1 MENNSSKLGLIKKA
15 LYIWIVQYHFVI
27 PKEILKGYVHKYRHE
42 SENISRYGQRY
53 YDPSDEQQYQKWL
66 TFQDETINKESFQ
79 NITFIGKNLDPSVY
93 PGYPVFS
100 MNQISTDSIKTEY
113 TCITSEHVKPY
124 DLFFSC
130 LNEIN
135 GEDVIYFDHDHLNNG
150 QRHDP
155 ELKPDYSPDT
165 LRGFNYIGD
174 LFVVKTELLK
184 HFEGEDINAWRIL
197 LHLSDQNLK
206 WKHIEKIA
214 CGVDQDA
221 AFDQK
226 IIQEY
231 LNEKGINASIR
242 ETADHRACYV
252 SCGLQEKPLV
262 SIIIPT
268 KDDTE
273 DLSRCLNSIFDCST
287 YQNYEVIIADN
298 RSEKEETFSYFEKI
312 QRDHQNVHVVKVD
325 SPFNFSYI
333 NNMAVRY
340 SHGEYLILLNNDTEV
355 ITKDWMEKML
365 SYAQLDHVGSVG
377 AKLYYGDGTIQHGG
391 VISGKGGGFAH
402 RYYRKPHDEKGYLHT
417 LEIPNDVFCCTAA
430 CLMIPRT
437 KYEELGGLNEEL
449 AVQFND
455 AEFGLK
461 LLEHGYYN
469 VFLPDVELYHY
480 ESKSRGIDKKKDAVE
495 RYVSE
500 VDYAQEHYGKYLEHD
515 PFYNDNFDKNYDYML
530 KVGTG
535 SN

>member
-15 LYIWIVQYHFVI
+15 LYIWAVQYHFVI

-42 SENISRYGQRY
+42 SENISKYGQRY
-53 YDPSDEQQYQKWL
+53 YDPSDAQQYQKWL
-66 TFQDETINKESFQ
+66 TFQKEELQEDRCQ
-79 NITFIGKNLDPSVY
+79 NVTFLGKNLDSSLY
-93 PGYPVFS
+93 RGHPVVS
-100 MNQISTDSIKTEY
+100 ELKDVKTEY
-113 TCITSEHVKPY
+113 TCITSKHVKPY

-135 GEDVIYFDHDHLNNG
+135 DEDIIYYDHDHFIRGKREN
-150 QRHDP
+150 P
-155 ELKPDYSPDT
+155 VLKPDFSYDS

-174 LFVVKTELLK
+174 LFVVRTELLK
-184 HFEGEDINAWRIL
+184 QFSDLNPWNIL
-197 LHLSDQNLK
+197 LHLSDQK
-206 WKHIEKIA
+206 RTWKHVEKI
-214 CGVDQDA
+214 CYGVDQGSV
-221 AFDQK
+221 FDQTVLQNYLKERK
-226 IIQEY
+226 IE
-231 LNEKGINASIR
+231 ASIR
-242 ETADHRACYV
+242 ETEDHNACYV
-252 SCGLQEKPLV
+252 SYVLKEKPLI

-268 KDDTE
+268 KDGLR
-273 DLSRCLNSIFDCST
+273 DLKRCLNSIFAKST
-287 YQNYEVIIADN
+287 YENYEIIIADN
-298 RSEKEETFSYFEKI
+298 NSEKQETSDYFDEI
-312 QRDHQNVHVVKVD
+312 QKVHQNVKVIRVN

-333 NNMAVRY
+333 NNVAVKQ

-355 ITKDWMEKML
+355 ITPDWMEKML

-377 AKLYYGDGTIQHGG
+377 AKLYYEDGTIQHGG

-402 RYYRKPHDEKGYLHT
+402 RYYRKPHDEKGYMHT

-430 CLMIPRT
+430 CLMIPRK
-437 KYEELGGLNEEL
+437 KYDETGGLNEEL

-455 AEFGLK
+455 AEFGLE
-461 LLEHGYYN
+461 LLEHGYFN

-480 ESKSRGIDKKKDAVE
+480 ESKSRGIDKDKDAVE

-500 VDYAQEHYGKYLEHD
+500 VDYAQEHYGKYIEHD